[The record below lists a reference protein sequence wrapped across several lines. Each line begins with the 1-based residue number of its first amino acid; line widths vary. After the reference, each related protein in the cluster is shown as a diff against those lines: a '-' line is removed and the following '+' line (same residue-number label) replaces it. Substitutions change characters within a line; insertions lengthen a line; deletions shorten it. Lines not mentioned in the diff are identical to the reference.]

1 MSREGETAAVSAEGL
16 WERWFHLAENGTN
29 VRTEVLAGLTTFVT
43 MAYIILVN
51 PLILKDAGL
60 NQGAVFV
67 ATILATVISTAFM
80 GLYANYPFALAP
92 GMGLNSFF
100 AYVMCGAMGLPWTVA
115 LGAVFLSGVVAV
127 IVTLTGL
134 RELLIKA
141 IPAPLKHAVGAGIGM
156 FIAFIGFKNAG
167 IIVDNPNTLVDL
179 GNFRDPGVLLAT
191 IGLVITAVLVARQV
205 KGGIILGIIIT
216 ALIGIPMGATKVPEA
231 VMSLPPSLDPTL
243 FKLDVV
249 GALKVALLPTIFSL
263 FFADLFD
270 TIGTFVGV
278 AGRTGMIDEQGRL
291 KRGNRALF
299 ADSLGTIFGSLLG
312 TSNTTTYVE
321 SAAGVSAGGRTGLT
335 SLVVAALFLLALVF
349 SPLALAVPGQ
359 ATAPALIIVG
369 VLMAASLV
377 EIEFRNFREAFPA
390 FLTAL
395 LMPLTFSISLGLS
408 VGFIAYALVNLL
420 VGRAREVHWLMYAL
434 AVLFALY
441 FAFVR

>member
-1 MSREGETAAVSAEGL
+1 
-16 WERWFHLAENGTN
+16 
-29 VRTEVLAGLTTFVT
+29 

>member
-1 MSREGETAAVSAEGL
+1 MANAGQAAPITTGGL
-16 WERWFHLAENGTN
+16 WERWFRLSENGTD

-51 PLILKDAGL
+51 PLILKDAGMD
-60 NQGAVFV
+60 QAAVFV
-67 ATILATVISTAFM
+67 ATILATAISTAFM

-100 AYVMCGAMGLPWTVA
+100 AYVMCGSMGLPWTVA

-191 IGLVITAVLVARQV
+191 VGLVITAVLVARQI

-216 ALIGIPMGATKVPEA
+216 TLIGVPMGVTKLPESA
-231 VMSLPPSLDPTL
+231 LSLPPSLAPTL
-243 FKLDVV
+243 LKLDVL
-249 GALKVALLPTIFSL
+249 GALKIALLPTIFSL

-299 ADSLGTIFGSLLG
+299 ADSLGTVFGSLLG

-335 SLVVAALFLLALVF
+335 SLVVAVLFLLALVF

-377 EIEFRNFREAFPA
+377 EIDFRNFREAFPA
-390 FLTAL
+390 FITAL
-395 LMPLTFSISLGLS
+395 LMPLTFSISLGLA
-408 VGFIAYALVNLL
+408 VGFIAYALINLL
-420 VGRAREVHWLMYAL
+420 AGRAREVHWLMYVL

-441 FAFVR
+441 FAFVH

>member
-1 MSREGETAAVSAEGL
+1 
-16 WERWFHLAENGTN
+16 
-29 VRTEVLAGLTTFVT
+29 

-278 AGRTGMIDEQGRL
+278 AGRTGRIDEQGRL

>member
-1 MSREGETAAVSAEGL
+1 MAKSIRVALPARESV
-16 WERWFHLAENGTN
+16 WDRWFHLTENGSD

-51 PLILKDAGL
+51 PVILKDAGMD
-60 NQGAVFV
+60 QGAVFV
-67 ATILATVISTAFM
+67 ATILATAIASAFM
-80 GLYANYPFALAP
+80 GLVANYPFALAP

-100 AYVMCGAMGLPWTVA
+100 AYVMVGSMGLPWTVA
-115 LGAVFLSGVVAV
+115 LGAVFLSGVIAV

-134 RELLIKA
+134 RELLIRA
-141 IPAPLKHAVGAGIGM
+141 IPTSLKHAVGAGIGM
-156 FIAFIGFKNAG
+156 FIAFIGFKNAEL
-167 IIVDNPNTLVDL
+167 IVDNPVTLVDL
-179 GNFRDPGVLLAT
+179 GNFHDPKVLLAV
-191 IGLVITAVLVARQV
+191 IGLIITAVLVAKQV
-205 KGGIILGIIIT
+205 KGGIILGILIT
-216 ALIGIPMGATKVPEA
+216 TFIGVPMGVTQLPTSPISA
-231 VMSLPPSLDPTL
+231 PPSLAPGFL
-243 FKLDVV
+243 KLDIL
-249 GALKVALLPTIFSL
+249 GALQLALLPTIFSL

-299 ADSLGTIFGSLLG
+299 ADSLGTVFGSLLG

-321 SAAGVSAGGRTGLT
+321 SAAGVSVGGRTGLT
-335 SLVVAALFLLALVF
+335 ALVVGLLFLLALLF
-349 SPLALAVPGQ
+349 SPIALAVPAQ

-377 EIEFRNFREAFPA
+377 EIDFRNFREAFPA
-390 FLTAL
+390 FATAL

-408 VGFIAYALVNLL
+408 IGFIAYALINLFT
-420 VGRAREVHWLMYAL
+420 GRAREVHWLMYVL
-434 AVLFALY
+434 AVLFGLY

>member
-1 MSREGETAAVSAEGL
+1 
-16 WERWFHLAENGTN
+16 
-29 VRTEVLAGLTTFVT
+29 
-43 MAYIILVN
+43 
-51 PLILKDAGL
+51 
-60 NQGAVFV
+60 
-67 ATILATVISTAFM
+67 
-80 GLYANYPFALAP
+80 
-92 GMGLNSFF
+92 
-100 AYVMCGAMGLPWTVA
+100 
-115 LGAVFLSGVVAV
+115 
-127 IVTLTGL
+127 
-134 RELLIKA
+134 
-141 IPAPLKHAVGAGIGM
+141 M

-191 IGLVITAVLVARQV
+191 VGLVITAVLVARQI

-216 ALIGIPMGATKVPEA
+216 TLIGVPMGVTKLPESA
-231 VMSLPPSLDPTL
+231 LSLPPSLAPTL
-243 FKLDVV
+243 LKLDVL
-249 GALKVALLPTIFSL
+249 GALKIALLPTIFSL

-299 ADSLGTIFGSLLG
+299 ADSLGTVFGSLLG

-335 SLVVAALFLLALVF
+335 SLVVAVLFLLALVF

-377 EIEFRNFREAFPA
+377 EIDFRNFREAFPA
-390 FLTAL
+390 FITAL
-395 LMPLTFSISLGLS
+395 LMPLTFSISLGLA
-408 VGFIAYALVNLL
+408 VGFIGYALINLL
-420 VGRAREVHWLMYAL
+420 AGRAREVHWLMYVL

>member
-1 MSREGETAAVSAEGL
+1 MGKSAEASVPAGESL
-16 WERWFHLAENGTN
+16 WEKWFHLAENGTD

-51 PLILKDAGL
+51 PLILKDAGMD
-60 NQGAVFV
+60 QGAVFV
-67 ATILATVISTAFM
+67 ATILATAISTTFM
-80 GLYANYPFALAP
+80 GLFANYPFALAP

-100 AYVMCGAMGLPWTVA
+100 AYVMVGSMGLHWTVA

-127 IVTLTGL
+127 VVTLTGL
-134 RELLIKA
+134 RELLIRA
-141 IPAPLKHAVGAGIGM
+141 IPASLKHAVGAGIGM

-167 IIVDNPNTLVDL
+167 IIVDNPVTLVDL
-179 GNFRDPGVLLAT
+179 GNFHDPKVLLAT
-191 IGLVITAVLVARQV
+191 IGLVITAVLVAKQV

-216 ALIGIPMGATKVPEA
+216 TLIGIPMGVTQLPSSVISA
-231 VMSLPPSLDPTL
+231 PPSLAPGFL
-243 FKLDVV
+243 KLDIA
-249 GALKVALLPTIFSL
+249 GALKIALLPTIFSL

-278 AGRTGMIDEQGRL
+278 AGRTGMIDAQGRL

-299 ADSLGTIFGSLLG
+299 ADSLGTVFGSLLG

-321 SAAGVSAGGRTGLT
+321 SAAGVSVGGRTGLT
-335 SLVVAALFLLALVF
+335 SLVVAGLFLLALLF
-349 SPLALAVPGQ
+349 SPVALAVPGQ

-377 EIEFRNFREAFPA
+377 EIDFRNFREAFPA
-390 FLTAL
+390 FITAL

-408 VGFIAYALVNLL
+408 VGFIAYVLINLL
-420 VGRAREVHWLMYAL
+420 AGRAREVHWLMYVL
-434 AVLFALY
+434 ACLFGLY
-441 FAFVR
+441 FAFIR